1 MTESLLLC
9 LSGSVRVKR
18 GGVGH
23 GAVDTR
29 SDALPIDEGRVVG
42 LEVERCVLFD
52 AQEAL

>member
-1 MTESLLLC
+1 MTEFLLSS
-9 LSGSVRVKR
+9 LSGSVKVKR
-18 GGVGH
+18 GVGH

-29 SDALPIDEGRVVG
+29 SDALPIDEGRVVR